1 MESRLSINDLGAVWE
16 AAFESRTKSY
26 DIGLILKVPVDTL
39 DSIAAQFD
47 APREKLREILKVWL
61 KTATKPTW
69 QAILDALRSP
79 IVGESSLATNIEA
92 KYCTPIT
99 PEAQLP
105 QQPTPRES
113 DPVQILQRALR
124 DSQLQN
130 ERLKHQVEEKQ
141 HTMDARE
148 TQLIQQLQS
157 LEQDLQQHKLTNHK
171 VRAANDQLRQELHRV
186 TAQPQE
192 TILQLKRQLQQTRQ
206 QVEEMQHTIGARET
220 QLQQL
225 NQDLLQHKHTIQ
237 ELQAANDRLR
247 QELQQ
252 AMEKKQALESQLT
265 VTQLKTIRDMKW
277 KKKSK
282 APERMRRGSA
292 ASDSNTAYFNGS
304 GSTRV
309 HSYDSDTQKWRQLPD
324 TPHTRDTTLVVVQH
338 ILTMVGGY
346 VSGKVTNS
354 LLRLMGEG
362 GAMKWLPHYPA
373 MPTARCYT
381 AAMCSGHSLIVAGGL
396 GDGHNRLATVEVL
409 DIDTKQWSTACSLPH
424 PFSSATI
431 SICRERLH
439 LMGGYD
445 GTGWPRSV
453 LTCSVPELLQS
464 QTEKLRTEPEP
475 DRQTTKW
482 RRIADAPFSLSSC
495 ATLCGQLVAVGGLKD
510 GKDTAAIFVYKETT
524 DSWEAMGDMPTA
536 RCLALVA
543 NLNGKL
549 MAVGGVVGGWG
560 LVWGPATDVVE
571 ILC

>member
-69 QAILDALRSP
+69 QAVVDALRSP

-105 QQPTPRES
+105 QQPPTRES

-130 ERLKHQVEEKQ
+130 EQLKHQVEEKQ

-148 TQLIQQLQS
+148 TQLIQQLQT

-171 VRAANDQLRQELHRV
+171 LRAANDQLRQELHQV

-206 QVEEMQHTIGARET
+206 QVKEMQHTIGARET
-220 QLQQL
+220 QLQKL

-265 VTQLKTIRDMKW
+265 EQLQRPPSIAVTQQKTIRDMKW

-282 APERMRRGSA
+282 VPENMYRGSA
-292 ASDSNTAYFNGS
+292 ASDSNTAYFNGCN
-304 GSTRV
+304 STEV
-309 HSYDSDTQKWRQLPD
+309 YSYDSDTQKWRQLPD
-324 TPHTRDTTLVVVQH
+324 TPHTKFTTLAVVQH

-346 VSGKVTNS
+346 
-354 LLRLMGEG
+354 
-362 GAMKWLPHYPA
+362 
-373 MPTARCYT
+373 
-381 AAMCSGHSLIVAGGL
+381 
-396 GDGHNRLATVEVL
+396 
-409 DIDTKQWSTACSLPH
+409 
-424 PFSSATI
+424 
-431 SICRERLH
+431 
-439 LMGGYD
+439 
-445 GTGWPRSV
+445 
-453 LTCSVPELLQS
+453 
-464 QTEKLRTEPEP
+464 
-475 DRQTTKW
+475 
-482 RRIADAPFSLSSC
+482 
-495 ATLCGQLVAVGGLKD
+495 
-510 GKDTAAIFVYKETT
+510 
-524 DSWEAMGDMPTA
+524 
-536 RCLALVA
+536 
-543 NLNGKL
+543 
-549 MAVGGVVGGWG
+549 
-560 LVWGPATDVVE
+560 
-571 ILC
+571 

>member
-47 APREKLREILKVWL
+47 APREKFREILKVWL

-69 QAILDALRSP
+69 QAVVDALRSP

-124 DSQLQN
+124 DSQVQN
-130 ERLKHQVEEKQ
+130 EQLKHQVEEKQ

-148 TQLIQQLQS
+148 TQLIQQLQT
-157 LEQDLQQHKLTNHK
+157 LEKDLQQHKLTNHK
-171 VRAANDQLRQELHRV
+171 LRAANDQLRQELHQM

-282 APERMRRGSA
+282 APEKMCRGSA
-292 ASDSNTAYFNGS
+292 ASDSNMAYFD
-304 GSTRV
+304 STEV
-309 HSYDSDTQKWRQLPD
+309 YSYDSDTQKWRQLPD
-324 TPHTRDTTLVVVQH
+324 TPHTYTALVVVQH

-354 LLRLMGEG
+354 LLSLMVEG

-381 AAMCSGHSLIVAGGL
+381 AAVCSGHSLIVAGGS
-396 GDGHNRLATVEVL
+396 DGHNRLATVELL
-409 DIDTKQWSTACSLPH
+409 DIDTEQWSTACSLPH
-424 PFSSATI
+424 PFSEATI
-431 SICRERLH
+431 SICGERLY
-439 LMGGYD
+439 LMGGFD
-445 GTGWPRSV
+445 ETGSPTHSV

-482 RRIADAPFSLSSC
+482 RRIADAPYNSSSC
-495 ATLCGQLVAVGGLKD
+495 ATLCGQLVAVGGWKD
-510 GKDTAAIFVYKETT
+510 VKNTADIFVYKETT
-524 DSWEAMGDMPTA
+524 DSWEAMGYMPTA
-536 RCLALVA
+536 RRCALVA

-549 MAVGGVVGGWG
+549 MAVGGWVGGRWR
-560 LVWGPATDVVE
+560 LGPPTDVVE